1 MFSQMGDMGSGAGKG
16 GGSGGSIR
24 DAGGAYGKMEAAR
37 EEEYFH
43 KLKQAQLKAL
53 KQQLV
58 REQSHHEE
66 QAKHHQDVDEIVNP
80 EDLEKFRKQY
90 AEESRRGAPAAQT
103 AFYYAHALIKSTKE
117 DVRTGIYILES
128 LLKRVESDMPKRDY
142 VYYLAIA
149 HTRIKEYDRALEYI
163 NLLLSAESDN
173 HQALDLKELIEQRM
187 KRDGLV
193 GLALT
198 FGFGGAAI
206 LGVAAAAVMAI
217 KKK

>member
-1 MFSQMGDMGSGAGKG
+1 MCPRFS
-16 GGSGGSIR
+16 
-24 DAGGAYGKMEAAR
+24 
-37 EEEYFH
+37 
-43 KLKQAQLKAL
+43 KQAQLKAL

-103 AFYYAHALIKSTKE
+103 AFYYAHALIK
-117 DVRTGIYILES
+117 
-128 LLKRVESDMPKRDY
+128 VESDMPKRDY

-163 NLLLSAESDN
+163 NILLSAESDN

>member
-1 MFSQMGDMGSGAGKG
+1 MDVAF
-16 GGSGGSIR
+16 
-24 DAGGAYGKMEAAR
+24 
-37 EEEYFH
+37 
-43 KLKQAQLKAL
+43 
-53 KQQLV
+53 V
-58 REQSHHEE
+58 
-66 QAKHHQDVDEIVNP
+66 VDEIVNP

>member
-1 MFSQMGDMGSGAGKG
+1 MDVAF
-16 GGSGGSIR
+16 
-24 DAGGAYGKMEAAR
+24 
-37 EEEYFH
+37 
-43 KLKQAQLKAL
+43 
-53 KQQLV
+53 V
-58 REQSHHEE
+58 
-66 QAKHHQDVDEIVNP
+66 VDEIVNP

-163 NLLLSAESDN
+163 NILLSAESDN

>member
-1 MFSQMGDMGSGAGKG
+1 MDVAF
-16 GGSGGSIR
+16 
-24 DAGGAYGKMEAAR
+24 
-37 EEEYFH
+37 
-43 KLKQAQLKAL
+43 
-53 KQQLV
+53 V
-58 REQSHHEE
+58 
-66 QAKHHQDVDEIVNP
+66 VDEVVNP
-80 EDLEKFRKQY
+80 DDLEKFRKQY

-103 AFYYAHALIKSTKE
+103 AFYYAHALIKSSKE

-128 LLKRVESDMPKRDY
+128 LLKRPDSDMPKRDY

>member
-1 MFSQMGDMGSGAGKG
+1 MDVAF
-16 GGSGGSIR
+16 
-24 DAGGAYGKMEAAR
+24 
-37 EEEYFH
+37 
-43 KLKQAQLKAL
+43 
-53 KQQLV
+53 V
-58 REQSHHEE
+58 
-66 QAKHHQDVDEIVNP
+66 VDEIVNP

-187 KRDGLV
+187 KRGLEKRM
-193 GLALT
+193 GN
-198 FGFGGAAI
+198 GFI
-206 LGVAAAAVMAI
+206 LGI
-217 KKK
+217 SGFSRFS